1 MTRSVFIARN
11 RSTGFHSLLEVV
23 GSGNPAPTTKPMD
36 FELAERLLR
45 WGTLDEL
52 VSAISESE
60 PLIDRSIYREESRR
74 LSISDAIEIVEESVN
89 GEHGFGRC
97 SEKSLFLQLCLEGTS
112 ATGSASSLYPS
123 RASVSRDMKRHGL
136 IESGGLAELKKWREA
151 DPGCAVV
158 VEPLEDIVLCRNL
171 GSLVLR
177 LMANIAAGTM
187 TFSREAVSGIS
198 TKCAAVKSPESS
210 WVPAGS
216 CPSSTPRLST

>member
-52 VSAISESE
+52 VSAISESG

-97 SEKSLFLQLCLEGTS
+97 SEKSLFLQLCLEGRLRRQRIFALS
-112 ATGSASSLYPS
+112 VP
-123 RASVSRDMKRHGL
+123 ASVSRDMKRHGL

-151 DPGCAVV
+151 DPGVRRRGRTPGRISCCA
-158 VEPLEDIVLCRNL
+158 E
-171 GSLVLR
+171 
-177 LMANIAAGTM
+177 T
-187 TFSREAVSGIS
+187 SGRW
-198 TKCAAVKSPESS
+198 C
-210 WVPAGS
+210 
-216 CPSSTPRLST
+216 

>member
-1 MTRSVFIARN
+1 
-11 RSTGFHSLLEVV
+11 
-23 GSGNPAPTTKPMD
+23 MD

-177 LMANIAAGTM
+177 LMANIAAGHDDVLE
-187 TFSREAVSGIS
+187 RSGFRHFDEMRRRQIAG
-198 TKCAAVKSPESS
+198 KLM
-210 WVPAGS
+210 GS
-216 CPSSTPRLST
+216 CWVLPF